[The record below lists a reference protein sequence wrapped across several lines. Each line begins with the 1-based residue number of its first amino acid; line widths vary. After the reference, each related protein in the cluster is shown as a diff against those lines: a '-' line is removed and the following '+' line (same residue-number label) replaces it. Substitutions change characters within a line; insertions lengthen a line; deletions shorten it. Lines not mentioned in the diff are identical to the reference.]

1 MSTKPDS
8 ISKIESARSRFE
20 LKGRLLSS
28 LRGFFAS
35 ESFLEV
41 NTPVRIKAPAPEEF
55 IEAISSEDHFLR
67 TSPELEMKR
76 MLAAG
81 FEKIYQIGP
90 CFRSGEFG
98 RNHRTEFLMLEYYQ
112 AHADYMQLLELTR
125 KMITHAARELLPGMK
140 ASFREN
146 TIDFNASWEIISV
159 RDAFERYAETS
170 AEEAL
175 KNDLFDLLLVEKVE
189 PALPKNVPV
198 VMKDYPAQLA
208 SLSRLKAEDNTLGER
223 WELYIGGL
231 EIANAFGE
239 LTNPEEQKE
248 RFKKSYEFRKS
259 AGMKDYPE
267 PPEFYEALDAGIPES
282 SGCALGFDRLAMVFS
297 NADDIAQITLS

>member
-8 ISKIESARSRFE
+8 IIKIESARGRFE
-20 LKGRLLSS
+20 LKARLLSS

-41 NTPVRIKAPAPEEF
+41 NTPVRIKAPAPEEY
-55 IEAISSEDHFLR
+55 IEAVSSEEHFLR

-112 AHADYMQLLELTR
+112 ANADYMQLLELTM
-125 KMITHAARELLPGMK
+125 KMLRYAASELLPENK
-140 ASFREN
+140 ASFRGN
-146 TIDFNASWEIISV
+146 TIDFNAPWEITSV
-159 RDAFERYAETS
+159 REAFRNYAGIS
-170 AEEAL
+170 AEDAI
-175 KNDLFDLLLVEKVE
+175 KQDIFDILLVEKIE
-189 PALPKNVPV
+189 PALRKDVPV
-198 VMKDYPAQLA
+198 VMKDYPAELA
-208 SLSRLKAEDNTLGER
+208 SLSRLKKADPTLGER

-239 LTNPEEQKE
+239 LTDSKEQIE
-248 RFKKSYEFRKS
+248 RFKKSYALRKAS
-259 AGMKDYPE
+259 GMKEYPE
-267 PPEFYEALDAGIPES
+267 PQEFYDALESGIPES

-297 NADDIAQITLS
+297 NADDISQVTLS

>member
-8 ISKIESARSRFE
+8 ISKIESARGRFE
-20 LKGRLLSS
+20 LKARLLSS

-112 AHADYMQLLELTR
+112 AHTDYMQLLELTR
-125 KMITHAARELLPGMK
+125 KMITRAARELLPGMK
-140 ASFREN
+140 ANFRGN
-146 TIDFNASWEIISV
+146 TIDFNAPWEIINV
-159 RDAFERYAETS
+159 RDAFRNYAKTS
-170 AEEAL
+170 AEDAL

-198 VMKDYPAQLA
+198 VLKDYPAQLA
-208 SLSRLKAEDNTLGER
+208 SLSRLKNEDNTLGER

-239 LTNPEEQKE
+239 LTDAKEQKE
-248 RFKKSYEFRKS
+248 RFKKSYDFRKS
-259 AGMKDYPE
+259 SGMKEYPE

-297 NADDIAQITLS
+297 NADDIAQVTLS